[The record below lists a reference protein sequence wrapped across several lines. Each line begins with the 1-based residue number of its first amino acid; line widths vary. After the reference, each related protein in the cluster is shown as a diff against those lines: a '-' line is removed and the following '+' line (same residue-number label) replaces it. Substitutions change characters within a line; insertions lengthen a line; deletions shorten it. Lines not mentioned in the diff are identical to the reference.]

1 MKIMGRSV
9 RSIAW
14 QLVSRFASP
23 AKQSYSGAGEDR
35 FVLAWLQVVYGL
47 SDASKIRYCD
57 IGANHPRTL
66 NNTFALYSRGASG
79 VLIEPD
85 PDQCVLLRKDRPRD
99 TILNVGVAF
108 DDRRSA
114 KLKRLSSNVFN
125 TFLQSQADFVAE
137 SSKNWQPHQLQAIV
151 GEIEIELLPA
161 NEILAKY
168 FSDGLDFVSIDAE
181 GVDFPILQSIDFK
194 RFHPKMICVEAS
206 RAPSEFDAVLNPQG
220 YELIAR
226 TPDNVI
232 YRSVE

>member
-1 MKIMGRSV
+1 
-9 RSIAW
+9 
-14 QLVSRFASP
+14 LV
-23 AKQSYSGAGEDR
+23 
-35 FVLAWLQVVYGL
+35 
-47 SDASKIRYCD
+47 
-57 IGANHPRTL
+57 
-66 NNTFALYSRGASG
+66 
-79 VLIEPD
+79 EPD

-137 SSKNWQPHQLQAIV
+137 SSKNWQPHQIQTIV
-151 GEIEIELLPA
+151 GEIEIGLLPA
-161 NEILAKY
+161 NDILAKH
-168 FSDGLDFVSIDAE
+168 FPDGLDFVSIDAE
-181 GVDFPILQSIDFK
+181 GVDFPILQSIDFR

-232 YRSVE
+232 YRSIE